1 MSVNKSY
8 AVFGLGRYG
17 TAVAK
22 ELANSGADV
31 IAIDADERAV
41 NAASTEIPVCKCANV
56 TDPEV
61 IKQLGIGNI
70 DVVIIAMASCLEASI
85 MAITLCKEAGVKT
98 VIVKCGTE
106 MQRRIFTRVGAD
118 KVVFPENESGKRL
131 AKNLISSGF
140 VDMIDLSEEVSMIE
154 LDVRDEWV
162 GKNLIELNLRKK
174 YGINIVAIRIE
185 SKVSTDVDPSSPL
198 TSNMELIVIAKRSKL
213 SKLTKIK

>member
-41 NAASTEIPVCKCANV
+41 NAASTEIPVCKCANI

>member
-22 ELANSGADV
+22 ELANSGADI

-41 NAASTEIPVCKCANV
+41 NAASTEIPVCKCANI

>member
-1 MSVNKSY
+1 MSANKSY

-41 NAASTEIPVCKCANV
+41 NAASTEIPVCKCANI

-118 KVVFPENESGKRL
+118 KVVCPENESGKRL